1 MKNIFCRGSMSLAF
15 TLVAAITP
23 FAQNKSLKIGDS
35 LPESFWTTSL
45 QVVNHPQKTIDLSE
59 DKNKLILIDFW
70 STWCSACLTSL
81 PKIETLQ
88 QKFGNKVKI
97 LPVSSQDKSALDKFF
112 ASQNGKKYNN
122 MMSTYE
128 DKTLHSLFPH
138 AGVPFIIW
146 IKDGKLFN
154 STDAGQ
160 LTEQSINE
168 VLNGDKSSLQT
179 IIQMDRARPLMLSE
193 DYDRQRNV
201 ELFNYSFFAK
211 GQIPDIGAGGTYRKT
226 ASGKIHG
233 RQFTNVP
240 LWSIYYPIGYEL
252 IKQQDKISFTEKRI
266 IIDVKEPKQLMPIEK
281 ADGSNDGANLYNYE
295 FIIPEKKSDSLY
307 NYMLEDLN
315 RYSGYSVTFEKRPVQ
330 CLVLVRT
337 STKDKLATKGGEKR
351 SSFPQTPSIL
361 KNVPLKNMVNML
373 NGEIPIKELF
383 IDETG
388 YTGNVDIEVSGV
400 RDIATLKKELQKYD
414 LDLIP
419 QERQVLM
426 MVIRD
431 QRN

>member
-1 MKNIFCRGSMSLAF
+1 
-15 TLVAAITP
+15 
-23 FAQNKSLKIGDS
+23 
-35 LPESFWTTSL
+35 
-45 QVVNHPQKTIDLSE
+45 
-59 DKNKLILIDFW
+59 
-70 STWCSACLTSL
+70 
-81 PKIETLQ
+81 
-88 QKFGNKVKI
+88 
-97 LPVSSQDKSALDKFF
+97 
-112 ASQNGKKYNN
+112 

-146 IKDGKLFN
+146 IKNGKVFN

-160 LTEQSINE
+160 LTEKTINE

-201 ELFNYSFFAK
+201 QLLNYSFFAK

-233 RQFTNVP
+233 RQFTNQP
-240 LWSIYYPIGYEL
+240 LWDIYYPIGYEL
-252 IKQQDKISFTEKRI
+252 VKQQDKISFTEKRI

-295 FIIPEKKSDSLY
+295 FIIPEQKSDSLY

-315 RYSGYSVTFEKRPVQ
+315 RYSGYTVTLEKRPAK
-330 CLVLVRT
+330 CFVLVRT
-337 STKDKLATKGGEKR
+337 STKDKLATQGGEKR
-351 SSFPQTPSIL
+351 STFPQTPSIL

-388 YTGNVDIEVSGV
+388 YTGNVDLEVSGV
-400 RDIATLKKELQKYD
+400 KDIVSLKKELQKYD

-426 MVIRD
+426 MVIKD
-431 QRN
+431 QRK

>member
-15 TLVAAITP
+15 TLLAATTSL
-23 FAQNKSLKIGDS
+23 AQNKALKIGDF
-35 LPESFWTTSL
+35 LPESFWSTPLKT
-45 QVVNHPQKTIDLSE
+45 VNHPQKTIDLSE

-70 STWCSACLTSL
+70 STWCSACLINL
-81 PKIETLQ
+81 PKIESLQ
-88 QKFGNKVKI
+88 QKFGNKIKI
-97 LPVSSQDKSALDKFF
+97 LPVSSQDKAALEKFF
-112 ASQNGKKYNN
+112 SSPNGKRHNN
-122 MMSTYE
+122 MLSTYD
-128 DKTLHSLFPH
+128 DKKLHDLFPH

-146 IKDGKLFN
+146 IKDGKVFN

-160 LTEQSINE
+160 LTEQTINE
-168 VLNGDKSSLQT
+168 VLSGDKSSLQT

-193 DYDRQRNV
+193 DYERQRNV
-201 ELFNYSFFAK
+201 QLLNYSFFAK

-252 IKQQDKISFTEKRI
+252 IKQQDKMSFTGKRI
-266 IIDVKEPKQLMPIEK
+266 IINVNQPEQLMPIEK
-281 ADGSNDGANLYNYE
+281 SDGSNDGTNLYNYE
-295 FIIPEKKSDSLY
+295 FIIPEQKSDSLY

-315 RYSGYSVTFEKRPVQ
+315 RYSGYTVTFEKRPVK
-330 CLVLVRT
+330 CFVLVRT

-351 SSFPQTPSIL
+351 STFPLPPSIL

-388 YTGNVDIEVSGV
+388 YTGNVDLEVSGV
-400 RDIATLKKELQKYD
+400 RDIATLKKELQRYD
-414 LDLIP
+414 LVLIV

-426 MVIRD
+426 MVIKD

>member
-15 TLVAAITP
+15 TIVAATTS

-45 QVVNHPQKTIDLSE
+45 KTVNHPQKTINLSE

-70 STWCSACLTSL
+70 STWCSACLINL
-81 PKIETLQ
+81 PKIESLQ
-88 QKFGNKVKI
+88 HKFGNKIKI
-97 LPVSSQDKSALDKFF
+97 LPVSSQDKAALEKFF
-112 ASQNGKKYNN
+112 TSSNGKKYNS

-128 DKTLHSLFPH
+128 DKTLHDLFPH

-179 IIQMDRARPLMLSE
+179 IIQMDRTRPLMLSE

-201 ELFNYSFFAK
+201 QLFNYSFFAK
-211 GQIPDIGAGGTYRKT
+211 GQILDIGAGGTYRKT

-233 RQFTNVP
+233 RQFTNLP
-240 LWSIYYPIGYEL
+240 LWDMYYAIGYEL
-252 IKQQDKISFTEKRI
+252 LKQQDKTSFTEKRMI
-266 IIDVKEPKQLMPIEK
+266 IEVKKPEQLMSIEK
-281 ADGSNDGANLYNYE
+281 VDGSNDGANLYSYE
-295 FIIPEKKSDSLY
+295 FIVPEQKSDFLY

-315 RYSGYSVTFEKRPVQ
+315 RYSGYTVTLEKRPVQ
-330 CLVLVRT
+330 CFVLVRT
-337 STKDKLATKGGEKR
+337 SKKDKLATKGGEKR
-351 SSFPQTPSIL
+351 STFPQIPSIL

-388 YTGNVDIEVSGV
+388 YTDNVDLEVSGV
-400 RDIATLKKELQKYD
+400 KDITTLKKELQKYD

-426 MVIRD
+426 MVIKD

>member
-1 MKNIFCRGSMSLAF
+1 MKNIFCRGFMSFAF
-15 TLVAAITP
+15 TIVAATTSY
-23 FAQNKSLKIGDS
+23 AQNRSLKIGDL
-35 LPESFWTTSL
+35 LPESFWTTPFP
-45 QVVNHPQKTIDLSE
+45 VVNHSQKTIYLSE

-70 STWCSACLTSL
+70 STWCSACLMSL

-97 LPVSSQDKSALDKFF
+97 LPVSSQDKAALEKFF
-112 ASQNGKKYNN
+112 TSSNGKKYKS
-122 MMSTYE
+122 MRSIYE
-128 DKTLHSLFPH
+128 DKKLNDLFPH

-154 STDAGQ
+154 TTDAGQ
-160 LTEQSINE
+160 LTEQTINE
-168 VLNGDKSSLQT
+168 VLSGDKSSLQT
-179 IIQMDRARPLMLSE
+179 IIQMNRERPLMLSE
-193 DYDRQRNV
+193 DYERQRNV
-201 ELFNYSFFAK
+201 QLLNYSFFAK

-233 RQFTNVP
+233 RQFTNLP
-240 LWSIYYPIGYEL
+240 LWDMYYAIGYEL
-252 IKQQDKISFTEKRI
+252 FKQKDKTSFTEKRMVI
-266 IIDVKEPKQLMPIEK
+266 EFNKPEQLMPMERK
-281 ADGSNDGANLYNYE
+281 DGSNDGVNLYNYE
-295 FIIPEKKSDSLY
+295 FIIPEQKSDSLY

-315 RYSGYSVTFEKRPVQ
+315 RYSGYTVTLEKKPVK

-351 SSFPQTPSIL
+351 STFPRTLSIL
-361 KNVPLKNMVNML
+361 RNVPLKNMVNML
-373 NGEIPIKELF
+373 NGEINIKELF

-388 YTGNVDIEVSGV
+388 YTGNVDLEVSGV
-400 RDIATLKKELQKYD
+400 KDIATLKKELQKYD
-414 LDLIP
+414 LDLIS

-426 MVIRD
+426 LVIKD

>member
-1 MKNIFCRGSMSLAF
+1 MKNIFCRGFMSFAF
-15 TLVAAITP
+15 TIVAATTS
-23 FAQNKSLKIGDS
+23 FAQNKSLKIGDPI
-35 LPESFWTTSL
+35 PESFWSTPLKT
-45 QVVNHPQKTIDLSE
+45 VNHPQITINLSE
-59 DKNKLILIDFW
+59 DKNKLILLDFW
-70 STWCSACLTSL
+70 STWCSACIMSL
-81 PKIETLQ
+81 PKIEALQ

-97 LPVSSQDKSALDKFF
+97 LPVSSQDKVTMDKFF
-112 ASQNGKKYNN
+112 SSPNGKKYKS
-122 MMSTYE
+122 MMSAYE
-128 DKTLHSLFPH
+128 DKKLHDFFPH

-146 IKDGKLFN
+146 IKDGILLN

-160 LTEQSINE
+160 LTEQTINE
-168 VLNGDKSSLQT
+168 VLKGDKSSLQT

-201 ELFNYSFFAK
+201 QLLNYSFFVK

-233 RQFTNVP
+233 RQFTNLP
-240 LWSIYYPIGYEL
+240 LWDMYYAIGYEL
-252 IKQQDKISFTEKRI
+252 FRQQDKTSFTEKRMI
-266 IIDVKEPKQLMPIEK
+266 IEVKEPKQLMPIER

-295 FIIPEKKSDSLY
+295 FIIPEQKSDSLY

-315 RYSGYSVTFEKRPVQ
+315 RYSGYTVSLEKRPVK
-330 CLVLVRT
+330 CFVLVRT

-351 SSFPQTPSIL
+351 STFPQTPSIL
-361 KNVPLKNMVNML
+361 RNVPLKNMVNML

-388 YTGNVDIEVSGV
+388 YTGNVDLEVSGV
-400 RDIATLKKELQKYD
+400 RDIANLKKELQKYD
-414 LDLIP
+414 LDLIS

-426 MVIRD
+426 MVIKD

>member
-1 MKNIFCRGSMSLAF
+1 MKNIFCRGFMSLAF
-15 TLVAAITP
+15 TIVAATTS

-35 LPESFWTTSL
+35 LPESFWTTPL
-45 QVVNHPQKTIDLSE
+45 QVVNHPQKTINLSE

-70 STWCSACLTSL
+70 STWCSACLMSL
-81 PKIETLQ
+81 PKIEALQ

-97 LPVSSQDKSALDKFF
+97 LPVSSQDKAALDKFF
-112 ASQNGKKYNN
+112 SSSNGKKYKS
-122 MMSTYE
+122 MMSTYK
-128 DKTLHSLFPH
+128 DKKLHDLFPH

-146 IKDGKLFN
+146 IKDGKLLN

-160 LTEQSINE
+160 LTEQTINE

-193 DYDRQRNV
+193 DYDRQKNV
-201 ELFNYSFFAK
+201 QLLNYSFFAK

-226 ASGKIHG
+226 TSGKIHG
-233 RQFTNVP
+233 RQFTNLP
-240 LWSIYYPIGYEL
+240 LWDMYYAIGYEL
-252 IKQQDKISFTEKRI
+252 FRQQDKTSFTEKRMVI
-266 IIDVKEPKQLMPIEK
+266 EVNQPEQLMPIEK
-281 ADGSNDGANLYNYE
+281 ADGSNDGTNLYNYE
-295 FIIPEKKSDSLY
+295 FIIPEQKSDSLY

-315 RYSGYSVTFEKRPVQ
+315 RYSGYTVTLEKRPVK
-330 CLVLVRT
+330 CFVLVRT
-337 STKDKLATKGGEKR
+337 TTKDKLATKGGEKR
-351 SSFPQTPSIL
+351 SAFPQTPSIL

-383 IDETG
+383 IDETE
-388 YTGNVDIEVSGV
+388 YTGNVDLEVSGV
-400 RDIATLKKELQKYD
+400 KDIATLKKELQKYD

-419 QERQVLM
+419 EERQILM
-426 MVIRD
+426 MIIKD

>member
-15 TLVAAITP
+15 TLVVATTS
-23 FAQNKSLKIGDS
+23 FAQTKSLKIGDS
-35 LPESFWTTSL
+35 LPESFWTTAL
-45 QVVNHPQKTIDLSE
+45 KTVNHPQKTIDLSE

-70 STWCSACLTSL
+70 TTWCSACLMNL
-81 PKIETLQ
+81 PKIEALQ

-97 LPVSSQDKSALDKFF
+97 LPVSSQDKVAMEKFF
-112 ASQNGKKYNN
+112 SSSNGKKFKS
-122 MMSTYE
+122 MISTYE
-128 DKTLHSLFPH
+128 DKKLHDLFPH

-146 IKDGKLFN
+146 IKDGKLLN

-160 LTEQSINE
+160 LTEQTINE

-179 IIQMDRARPLMLSE
+179 IIQIDRTRPLMLSE
-193 DYDRQRNV
+193 DYDRQRDV
-201 ELFNYSFFAK
+201 QLLNYSFFAK

-226 ASGKIHG
+226 AFGKIHG
-233 RQFTNVP
+233 RQFTNLP
-240 LWSIYYPIGYEL
+240 LWDMYYTIGYEL
-252 IKQQDKISFTEKRI
+252 FRQQDKTSFTEKRM

-295 FIIPEKKSDSLY
+295 FIVPEQKSDSLY

-315 RYSGYSVTFEKRPVQ
+315 RYSGFTVSLEKRPVK

-337 STKDKLATKGGEKR
+337 TTKDKLATKGGEKR
-351 SSFPQTPSIL
+351 STFPQTPSIL

-373 NGEIPIKELF
+373 NGEIPIKEIF

-388 YTGNVDIEVSGV
+388 YTGNVDLEVSGV
-400 RDIATLKKELQKYD
+400 KDIATLKKELQKYD

-419 QERQVLM
+419 QERQILM
-426 MVIRD
+426 MVIKD
-431 QRN
+431 